1 MHDRRSPS
9 RPERRIALSFAFAL
23 LPALGGC
30 SLYDSAVYGSRK
42 GTVEY
47 PGSGAAAGG
56 GTSGP
61 VAPPGQVQSESLP
74 PPPGAGGEPPTSA
87 AGSLP
92 PPSSPSGPSA
102 GSSGSPPPFG
112 SQPVTRPT
120 GPAPVPLPPTA
131 SRAGG
136 TQVAASEQPAMA
148 RQRFAWP
155 LRGKVVGKFGPQ
167 TGGRQSDGID
177 IAAPSGAPVKA
188 AESGKVAFVGPLR
201 GLGNV
206 VLVQHSD
213 SYVTAYAN
221 TDQAVVK
228 QGDEV
233 RKGQTITTVGTPASG
248 DARLHFEIRRDN
260 KPVDPMALLAN

>member
-9 RPERRIALSFAFAL
+9 RPERRIALSLAFAL

-30 SLYDSAVYGSRK
+30 SLYDNAVYGNRK
-42 GTVEY
+42 NTVEY
-47 PGSGAAAGG
+47 PGSGGSAGG
-56 GTSGP
+56 TASGP
-61 VAPPGQVQSESLP
+61 VAPPGPVQSESLP
-74 PPPGAGGEPPTSA
+74 PPPGAGGEPPASA

-92 PPSSPSGPSA
+92 PPSSAAGPAAGPSGT
-102 GSSGSPPPFG
+102 PPPFG
-112 SQPVTRPT
+112 SQPVRPT
-120 GPAPVPLPPTA
+120 GPAPVPLPPSA

-136 TQVAASEQPAMA
+136 TQVAASEQPTMA

-167 TGGRQSDGID
+167 AGGRQSDGID

-201 GLGNV
+201 GMGNV

-213 SYVTAYAN
+213 NYVTAYAN

-233 RKGQTITTVGTPASG
+233 RKGQTLTTVGTPSSG
-248 DARLHFEIRRDN
+248 EPKLHFEIRRDN
-260 KPVDPMALLAN
+260 KPVDPTALLAN